1 MDEGAAAAAR
11 AAMVERQLRGGGIRD
26 ERVLE
31 AMGTVPRERFV
42 PERRRGRAYDDSAL
56 PIGYDQTVS
65 QPWVVAAICE
75 ALELRGDEEVLEI
88 GTGSGY
94 STAVIASLARHVR
107 SIELVEE
114 LAERAAATLA
124 ELGYANVE
132 VVAGDGSGEVAG
144 SRSYDAI
151 AVHAAAP
158 ALPGPLA
165 RALRP
170 SGRLVIPI
178 AEGDADMLTVFH
190 RVDDAST
197 DEPRLRR
204 RAIAPCRFVPLLGE
218 GGFAPER

>member
-1 MDEGAAAAAR
+1 MDVAAAR
-11 AAMVERQLRGGGIRD
+11 AGMVERQLRQGGIRD

-31 AMGTVPRERFV
+31 AMGRVPRERFV
-42 PERRRGRAYDDSAL
+42 PESRRARAYDDSAL
-56 PIGYDQTVS
+56 PIGFDQTVS

-107 SIELVEE
+107 SIELVDE

-132 VVAGDGSGEVAG
+132 VAAGDGSGEVAG
-144 SRSYDAI
+144 SGSYDAI

-170 SGRLVIPI
+170 AGRLVIPI

-190 RVDDAST
+190 RVDDAGT